1 MTNSELTQTIL
12 DALHKVEHPSIAA
25 TLLNLGMVRN
35 IEINAEGKVD
45 LTLVVPFPTI
55 PEQIRTYMINGLAQA
70 AKTVSGEVVSVKV
83 EVMNDEE
90 KQTFMVKEQA
100 NWRG

>member
-1 MTNSELTQTIL
+1 MTSSELTKTIL

-25 TLLNLGMVRN
+25 TLLDLGMVRN
-35 IEINAEGKVD
+35 IEINEEGKVD
-45 LTLVVPFPTI
+45 LILVLPFPAI
-55 PEQIRTYMINGLAQA
+55 PEQIRTHMINSLAQA
-70 AKTVSGEVVSVKV
+70 AKAVGGEIVSVQV